1 MRTSGSRAGGI
12 SILEA
17 GPSWLRSSVCY
28 LPRMDGSVKLMDEH
42 ARLPRTVRGKR
53 PDFFTTPGVDDAMSM
68 ILVLAQELTVL
79 RERLDS
85 AELVAARHGIPL
97 AAEIEALQP
106 DAALLA
112 AREAWRQS
120 LFDRLFHV
128 ASQRRAELE
137 QRHTSQAYTRTLD
150 EIAQR

>member
-1 MRTSGSRAGGI
+1 
-12 SILEA
+12 
-17 GPSWLRSSVCY
+17 
-28 LPRMDGSVKLMDEH
+28 MDGSVKLMDEH

-53 PDFFTTPGVDDAMSM
+53 PDFFETPGVDDAMSM

-85 AELVAARHGIPL
+85 AEIVAARHGIPL

-112 AREAWRQS
+112 AREAQRQS
-120 LFDRLFHV
+120 LFERLFHV
-128 ASQRRAELE
+128 ATQRRAELE
-137 QRHTSQAYTRTLD
+137 QRHTDESYRQTL
-150 EIAQR
+150 EAIGKG

>member
-1 MRTSGSRAGGI
+1 
-12 SILEA
+12 
-17 GPSWLRSSVCY
+17 
-28 LPRMDGSVKLMDEH
+28 MDGSVKLMDEH

-53 PDFFTTPGVDDAMSM
+53 PDFFETPGVDDAMSM

-85 AELVAARHGIPL
+85 AEIVAARHGIPL

-120 LFDRLFHV
+120 LFDRLFQV
-128 ASQRRAELE
+128 TNQRRGELE
-137 QRHTSQAYTRTLD
+137 NRHTPEAYARTLD